1 MKQKVVKNKPKNIEN
16 GKIGENIATK
26 FLERNAY
33 LILERNYLRKWGEL
47 DIIALK
53 DNVICFVEVKTI
65 SNPLYRAEENMHSW
79 KLKRLRRAVQTYLL
93 ENGHLE
99 KYDWQFDLITV
110 LLDFDKRVGKV
121 KHFKD
126 III

>member
-1 MKQKVVKNKPKNIEN
+1 MKHIEPKIRPKNIVN

-26 FLERNAY
+26 FLERKCY
-33 LILERNYLRKWGEL
+33 TILDRNYLRKWGEL
-47 DIIALK
+47 DIVALK
-53 DNVICFVEVKTI
+53 DNVVSFVEVKTI
-65 SNPLYRAEENMHSW
+65 SNPLYRAEENMHTW

-110 LLDFDKRVGKV
+110 LLDFNKRVGKV
-121 KHFKD
+121 KHLKD